1 MDKPITD
8 INEARRILGSLMA
21 GYEPAGPA
29 HEGYYVNKKKKSMIY
44 PRRKKKTKLEELYD
58 AMPKTAKIIKKKI

>member
-21 GYEPAGPA
+21 GYEPAGEG
-29 HEGYYVNKKKKSMIY
+29 HEGYYTNKQKKSTIYPRKKKK
-44 PRRKKKTKLEELYD
+44 TALEELKET
-58 AMPKTAKIIKKKI
+58 ARKGAKIIKK